1 MNSQIEIML
10 GQAVQAFQNGSLDR
24 AEKILK
30 NLLQGQPN
38 LLPALQIMGL
48 IRASTANYR
57 EAAMYLKK
65 AVKLSPADPS
75 LHYNLA
81 KALSEDGLDIEAL
94 PHHEKATQLA
104 SNMPEA
110 WLNFSKSLTNLKRFN
125 DALKAIDAALKINPN
140 YSQALS
146 NKGALL
152 TGLGQHAEALNLYER
167 ALALSPHSPQTHLNM
182 GVSLKELKRF
192 DEAIAQYD
200 QALKIDP
207 NYADAL
213 SNKGNVYEELKRFD
227 EAIAQY
233 DLALQINPRNADAL
247 SNKGLI
253 LLKQKRFDEAR
264 TCCEQQ
270 LEMSPKSS
278 RAWLNRG
285 LVYWDEGHHQNA
297 LANIDTALKFNPD
310 IAQAW
315 LVRAAI
321 FCELRNYQLGLSSCD
336 RALAIKPE
344 YAEAWDLKGLGLRD
358 LGHYDE
364 ALKCFDR
371 AIDYQSDFAQAW
383 SNKGSTLNELKRYEE
398 AGEAFDRA
406 LTLNPEFEFLEGHY
420 LNSRLLIGNWQNLN
434 EAIENLCNKVRAGK
448 KVTDPF
454 ALLSMVDDPG
464 LHLKAAEIWASNN
477 RNLDGHLE
485 SISKVKNSKIKVAYF
500 SGDLRQN
507 HPVSALIIGLFEA
520 HNRDQFELYA
530 FSHSVPQA
538 GDMVRER
545 LKNCFDQFIDTTD
558 MSDIEVAK
566 LARSIGVDIAVDLSG
581 YTHNNRLKI
590 FSYRVAPIQVS
601 YLGYAGTSGEK
612 FIDYL
617 IADRTVIPPES
628 MKYFSEKIAY
638 LPNAYIVDDPKRQ
651 ISAQVISREDQ
662 GLPEGAFI
670 FCCFNNSYKIT
681 PDIIRSWSRI
691 LKAVDKSV
699 LWLSGNNKIFQH
711 NLILE
716 FAKYQIDAS
725 RIIFANRVNLPED
738 HLARLQLAD
747 LFLDTVPYN
756 AHTTAVDAL
765 RVGLPLL
772 TYMGRAFAGRVAA
785 SLLTAIN
792 IPELIAAN
800 QDEYESMAVDL
811 AKNPEKLMAI
821 RERLCANRSTTPLF
835 NSEEFARG
843 MEKLYQKMYERY
855 QADLMPDH
863 IDALD

>member
-10 GQAVQAFQNGSLDR
+10 GQAVQAFQNGELNH

-48 IRASTANYR
+48 IRASTGNYR
-57 EAAMYLKK
+57 EAAMFLKK
-65 AVKLSPADPS
+65 AVKISPADPS

-81 KALSEDGLDIEAL
+81 KALSEDGLDAESL
-94 PHHEKATQLA
+94 PHHEKATKLA
-104 SNMPEA
+104 ADMPEA

-125 DALKAIDAALKINPN
+125 DALKAVDTALKINPN

-152 TGLGQHAEALNLYER
+152 TELGRHDEALNLYEK
-167 ALALSPHSPQTHLNM
+167 ALALSPMSPQTYLNM

-200 QALKIDP
+200 LALKMNP
-207 NYADAL
+207 NYAEAL

-227 EAIAQY
+227 EAITQY
-233 DLALQINPRNADAL
+233 DLALKMNPRNIDAL

-253 LLKQKRFDEAR
+253 LLKQKRFAEAR
-264 TCCEQQ
+264 SCCEQQ
-270 LEMSPKSS
+270 LEMTPKSS

-285 LVYWDEGHHQNA
+285 YVFWDEGRHEEA
-297 LANIDTALKFNPD
+297 LSNIDTALKFNPD
-310 IAQAW
+310 MAQAW
-315 LVRAAI
+315 LVRGAI

-336 RALAIKPE
+336 KALAVKPE
-344 YAEAWDLKGLGLRD
+344 YPEAWDLKGLGLRE

-364 ALKCFDR
+364 ALRCFDR
-371 AIDYQSDFAQAW
+371 AIEHQSDFAQAW
-383 SNKGSTLNELKRYEE
+383 SNKGSTLNEIKCYEE
-398 AGEAFDRA
+398 ALEAFDRA
-406 LTLNPEFEFLEGHY
+406 LILNPEFEFLEGHC
-420 LNSRLLIGNWQNLN
+420 LNSRLLIGSWQNLN
-434 EAIENLCNKVRAGK
+434 EASKNLCDKVRDGK

-454 ALLSMVDDPG
+454 ALLAMADDPE
-464 LHLKAAEIWASNN
+464 LHLKAAEIWASKN

-485 SISKVKNSKIKVAYF
+485 PIAKVKNSKIKIAYF

-507 HPVSALIIGLFEA
+507 HPVSALIVGLFEA
-520 HNRDQFELYA
+520 HNRVEFELYA

-538 GDMVRER
+538 GDKVRER
-545 LKNCFDQFIDTTD
+545 LKECFDQFIDTAD
-558 MSDIEVAK
+558 MSDLEVAK
-566 LARSIGVDIAVDLSG
+566 LARNIGIDIAVDLSG

-590 FSYRVAPIQVS
+590 FSYRVAPIQAS

-612 FIDYL
+612 FMDYL

-628 MKYFSEKIAY
+628 MQYFSEKIVY

-651 ISAQVISREDQ
+651 ISTRIPSRADQ
-662 GLPEGAFI
+662 GLPEEAFI
-670 FCCFNNSYKIT
+670 FCCFNNSHKIN
-681 PDIIRSWSRI
+681 PGIIRSWSNI
-691 LKAVDKSV
+691 LRGVDNSV
-699 LWLSGNNKIFQH
+699 MWFSGNNKIFQN

-716 FAKYQIDAS
+716 FEKYQIDAS
-725 RIIFANRVNLPED
+725 RIIFANRVDLPED
-738 HLARLQLAD
+738 HLARLQLAN

-785 SLLTAIN
+785 SLLKAIDV
-792 IPELIAAN
+792 PELIAAN
-800 QDEYESMAVDL
+800 QEEYESMAIDF
-811 AKNPEKLMAI
+811 ANKPEKLAKVRDKLI
-821 RERLCANRSTTPLF
+821 INRTTTPLF
-835 NSEEFARG
+835 NNEEFARG
-843 MEKLYQKMYERY
+843 MEKIYQKMYERY
-855 QADLMPDH
+855 QADLNPEH
-863 IDALD
+863 IDALH

>member
-48 IRASTANYR
+48 IRASTGNYR
-57 EAAMYLKK
+57 EATIFLKK
-65 AVKLSPADPS
+65 AVKISPADPS

-81 KALSEDGLDIEAL
+81 KALSEDGLDAESL

-104 SNMPEA
+104 ADMPEA

-125 DALKAIDAALKINPN
+125 DALDAIDAALKINPN
-140 YSQALS
+140 YSQAIS

-152 TGLGQHAEALNLYER
+152 TELGRHEEALNLYEK
-167 ALALSPHSPQTHLNM
+167 ALELPPVSPQTYLNM

-192 DEAIAQYD
+192 DEAITQYD
-200 QALKIDP
+200 QALKINP
-207 NYADAL
+207 NYTEAL
-213 SNKGNVYEELKRFD
+213 SNKGNVYEELKLFD
-227 EAIAQY
+227 NAITQY
-233 DLALQINPRNADAL
+233 DLALKIHPKNTDVL

-253 LLKQKRFDEAR
+253 LLKQKRFKEAR

-270 LEMSPKSS
+270 LEISPKSS

-285 LVYWDEGHHQNA
+285 LVFWDEGLHEEA
-297 LANIDTALKFNPD
+297 LSNIDTALKFNPD
-310 IAQAW
+310 MAQAW
-315 LVRAAI
+315 FIKGAI
-321 FCELRNYQLGLSSCD
+321 FCELKRYQLGLSFFD
-336 RALAIKPE
+336 KALQIQPKYPE
-344 YAEAWDLKGLGLRD
+344 IWDSKGLAMRD
-358 LGHYDE
+358 LNYHQE
-364 ALKCFDR
+364 ALVCFDR
-371 AIDYQSDFAQAW
+371 AIEQQIDFSQAW
-383 SNKGSTLNELKRYEE
+383 ANKGGTLLDLKLYEE
-398 AGEAFDRA
+398 AEEAFKKA
-406 LTLNPEFEFLEGHY
+406 LLLNPDFEFLEGHY
-420 LNSRLLIGNWQNLN
+420 LNTSLLIGNWQNLN
-434 EAIENLCNKVRAGK
+434 GATQDLYEKVCAGK

-454 ALLSMVDDPG
+454 ALLAMVDDPE
-464 LHLKAAEIWASNN
+464 LHLKAAKIWASNN

-485 SISKVKNSKIKVAYF
+485 SIAKVKNSKIKIAYF

-507 HPVSALIIGLFEA
+507 HPVSALIVGLFEA

-545 LKNCFDQFIDTTD
+545 LKECFDQFIDTAD
-558 MSDIEVAK
+558 MSDLEVAK
-566 LARSIGVDIAVDLSG
+566 LARNIGIDIAIDLSG

-590 FSYRVAPIQVS
+590 FSYRVAPIQAS

-612 FIDYL
+612 FMDYL

-651 ISAQVISREDQ
+651 ISTLTPSRADQ
-662 GLPEGAFI
+662 GLPEEGFI

-691 LKAVDKSV
+691 LKNVDGSV
-699 LWLSGNNKIFQH
+699 LWLSSNNKIFQR

-716 FAKYQIDAS
+716 FEKYQIDAS
-725 RIIFANRVNLPED
+725 RIIFANRLDLPED
-738 HLARLQLAD
+738 HLARLQLAN

-785 SLLTAIN
+785 SLLKAIGV
-792 IPELIAAN
+792 PELIAAN
-800 QDEYESMAVDL
+800 QEEYESMAIDFATNSEKL
-811 AKNPEKLMAI
+811 AKVRDKLSI
-821 RERLCANRSTTPLF
+821 NRATTPLF
-835 NSEEFARG
+835 NNEEFARG
-843 MEKLYQKMYERY
+843 MEKIYQKMYARY
-855 QADLMPDH
+855 QADLNPDH
-863 IDALD
+863 IDALH